1 MAEVAAS
8 IITKVTVAP
17 LTNRELGKRFSKARR
32 AHVSTAL
39 EHLVSTKKI
48 VLGED
53 KKYALA

>member
-1 MAEVAAS
+1 VAES
-8 IITKVTVAP
+8 IVTKVTVGP
-17 LTNRELGKRFSKARR
+17 LSNRELGKRFSKARR
-32 AHVSTAL
+32 VHVSTAL